1 MTVNFSRQTSQV
13 GFQITVP
20 EGFRKS
26 TNKIKIPAFPGYR
39 IIRMIDEGFQEQRD
53 SWRRDGDYFILD
65 AKNLPSSER
74 YLIELEGRVSEKVLK
89 DFVYIKPAVNRDS
102 YSDADKYWLDT
113 SIKKVGALERVYEDL
128 EIEEVNFGVRI
139 DVEKMFGL
147 AIPGDLKERA
157 EAQKIYS

>member
-1 MTVNFSRQTSQV
+1 MDLNAVAGVSDSLSGLYDKIRPLFEDFRPEAKTMTVNFSRQTSQV

-113 SIKKVGALERVYEDL
+113 SIKKSRSSGTRL
-128 EIEEVNFGVRI
+128 
-139 DVEKMFGL
+139 
-147 AIPGDLKERA
+147 
-157 EAQKIYS
+157 